1 MNQQSFGKF
10 AAAAAAVVG
19 LTSLLYGLAFLFLL
33 PAAQKGAPPGS
44 LTSFAENSAPRQI
57 LSVLFAL
64 GGLSATAAIVG
75 IYRRVREGSEGWAFW
90 SCVLGLVY
98 GSMTA
103 LHGIYLIFL
112 QPTLSA
118 LYARNDA
125 AIQAAATVVAYIP
138 SPLDPSSFSKFFL
151 SGIWLLIT
159 GVLMLRTTYFARGLG
174 YLALAAGIG
183 VILLFVGTATGTLFL
198 VLATGVPGSAV
209 IGPLFWLWVGYT
221 LWKKQ

>member
-1 MNQQSFGKF
+1 M
-10 AAAAAAVVG
+10 
-19 LTSLLYGLAFLFLL
+19 LGLAY
-33 PAAQKGAPPGS
+33 GI
-44 LTSFAENSAPRQI
+44 LT
-57 LSVLFAL
+57 
-64 GGLSATAAIVG
+64 T
-75 IYRRVREGSEGWAFW
+75 
-90 SCVLGLVY
+90 
-98 GSMTA
+98 

-151 SGIWLLIT
+151 SGRWLLIT
-159 GVLMLRTTYFARGLG
+159 GVLMLRTSYFARGLG

-183 VILLFVGTATGTLFL
+183 VILLFIGTATGTLFL